1 MASRLMFDTNFIIRL
16 GTKEYRNGEVPPRL
30 ASQIKMALDRGD
42 SVLIPRT
49 VQMELNARIKEQ
61 AEKELSE
68 IQRAK
73 DLLLNS
79 GYTIHS
85 PKAEEK
91 TDIDAFGI
99 IKQRFPDVY
108 LLEPSPEDYFEAER
122 RTSFREPPFPKN
134 NPKAEEFRDRLM
146 WCQIVGLSNDSDPPF
161 VVASDDGIFEN
172 GALTKE
178 GKEIRLIVLKT
189 EEELSQWL
197 DQRPSHIQRLI
208 DELLLFKDEVAT
220 SGINLVEKEIDR
232 IVDYR
237 SVNESNGV
245 MIKKFN
251 LVFTDESSIFC
262 RILYRGGVPVTVDLK
277 LDGKDITHNRKL
289 DPEEARASMLE
300 QQLKASK
307 AQFHEA
313 ELQQLIGN

>member
-16 GTKEYRNGEVPPRL
+16 GTKEYRNGEVPPKL
-30 ASQIKMALDRGD
+30 ASQITMALDRGD

-61 AEKELSE
+61 AEEELSK
-68 IQRAK
+68 IQLAK
-73 DLLLNS
+73 DLLLNN
-79 GYTIHS
+79 GYTIQS

-91 TDIDAFGI
+91 ANIDAFGI
-99 IKQRFPDVY
+99 IKQWFPDVY

-122 RTSFREPPFPKN
+122 RTSFREPPLPKS

-146 WCQIVGLSNDSDPPF
+146 WCQIVGLSKDSDPPF

-172 GALTKE
+172 GARTKE
-178 GKEIRLIVLKT
+178 GKDIRLIVLKT

-197 DQRPSHIQRLI
+197 DQRPGHIQRLI
-208 DELLLFKDEVAT
+208 DELLLFKEEIAT

-251 LVFTDESSIFC
+251 LVFTDESSMFC

-277 LDGKDITHNRKL
+277 LDEKDITHNRKL
-289 DPEEARASMLE
+289 NPQEARASMLE

-307 AQFHEA
+307 AQFQEA